1 MKKILILSYFYPPC
15 NLTASQRLGNFV
27 KHLPSNDYYPIVI
40 TRQWTG
46 EELDEYQLLSSTS
59 ESSTIKKNSSSEIHY
74 LPYKSS
80 LRDRLLILSE
90 KYPFLRI
97 CSKAITILLIFFQYF
112 TVRAIPFSNLYRYAD
127 SLLSKDSAIRT
138 VLISVS
144 PFESL
149 FFGYL
154 LKRKYPY
161 INWVADYRDDW
172 TTTDIHTIPF
182 KWLAKYSEKKWSS
195 TASAIISVSP
205 YLTSKIEKFVEVQGF
220 TIYNS
225 FDEFIDYE
233 DKKEDDV
240 FRITY
245 NGTLYETQP
254 IEVFLTGVKQ
264 FVTNYPNTN
273 IHLYFPGILIDT
285 IQASRVRSF
294 LFGFEHIFT
303 MTERLP
309 QKEVL
314 DLQTKSDL
322 LLMVAHR
329 DIKGIPSSK
338 VFEYISLKKEF
349 IVCPTDYDVLHE
361 IALNSS
367 LGIILKD
374 SSEVYSFL
382 LARVIENNMKGTE
395 KSISRMEDYKTSH
408 QVKKLSDVLK
418 NLKN

>member
-15 NLTASQRLGNFV
+15 NLTASQRLGNLV

-40 TRQWTG
+40 TRHWTG
-46 EELDEYQLLSSTS
+46 MELSEYQLLSSTS
-59 ESSTIKKNSSSEIHY
+59 ESIKIAKEDCSEIHY

-80 LRDRLLILSE
+80 WRDRLLILSE
-90 KYPFLRI
+90 NYPFLRML
-97 CSKAITILLIFFQYF
+97 SKALTFFLIFLHYF
-112 TVRAIPFSNLYRYAD
+112 TVRAISFRNLYQYAD
-127 SLLSKDSAIRT
+127 NLLMKDSEIKT

-144 PFESL
+144 PFEAL

-161 INWVADYRDDW
+161 LRWVADYRDDW
-172 TTTDIHTIPF
+172 TTTDIHRIPF
-182 KWLAKYSEKKWSS
+182 YWLARYSEKKWSS

-205 YLTSKIEKFVEVQGF
+205 YLTHKIEKFVGVKGF

-225 FDEFIDYE
+225 FDEFIDCE
-233 DKKEDDV
+233 VKKEDDV

-245 NGTLYETQP
+245 NGTLYESQP
-254 IEVFLTGVKQ
+254 IEIFLEGIKQ
-264 FVTNYPNTN
+264 FVITYPKSI

-285 IQASRVRSF
+285 VQSSRVSSI
-294 LFGFEHIFT
+294 LLGFENIYT

-309 QKEVL
+309 RKEVL
-314 DLQTKSDL
+314 DLQAKSDL
-322 LLMVAHR
+322 LLMVAHSG
-329 DIKGIPSSK
+329 IKGIPSSK

-349 IVCPTDYDVLHE
+349 IVCPTDDDILHE

-367 LGIILKD
+367 LGIILED
-374 SSEVYSFL
+374 SSEVYNFL
-382 LARVIENNMKGTE
+382 ITRIIEKKLSTTE
-395 KSISRMEDYKTSH
+395 KSISKMEEYKTSQ
-408 QVKKLSDVLK
+408 QVKKLSDIFN